1 VISLDM
7 LDDWNNFRKQHPA
20 ILYQVDLASS
30 NSQCLPEA
38 CLQVSVTYLNAV
50 VEVFEQKVMSYLYY
64 LVQNVCMVSTNI
76 NFIYIMKS

>member
-1 VISLDM
+1 M

-20 ILYQVDLASS
+20 ILYKVDLASS

-38 CLQVSVTYLNAV
+38 CFQVSVTYLNAV

-64 LVQNVCMVSTNI
+64 LVQNVCMISTNI
-76 NFIYIMKS
+76 NFIYIMKSYTIDS